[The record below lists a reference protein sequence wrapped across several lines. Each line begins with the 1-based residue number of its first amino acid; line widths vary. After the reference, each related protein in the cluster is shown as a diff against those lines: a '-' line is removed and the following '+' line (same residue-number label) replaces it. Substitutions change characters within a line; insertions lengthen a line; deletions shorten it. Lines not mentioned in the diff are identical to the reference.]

1 MPSSGRWRRRL
12 TRLLPPKS
20 VQQDHGARRHAGAAG
35 AWSGHGPRG
44 HGGPVRS
51 AHVAG
56 DGWLGCVGHSRVA
69 GKSSAP
75 QLPSLR
81 KGGPQRARLICTARL
96 THRPRATLAG
106 ADQALPTTPFEIRI
120 DTAGADRRAGVCLG
134 SRRNGRVVAAS
145 TARWLVD
152 GRLRGADIQ
161 HASTCLGGRRHG
173 VVVAVSTAGC
183 LVDGR
188 LLGAD
193 IQRAGVCLGSRRNG
207 RVVTASAACW
217 SMDAGRRGADSQHCR
232 GRP

>member
-20 VQQDHGARRHAGAAG
+20 IQQDHGARRHAGAAG

-44 HGGPVRS
+44 HGGPARR

-69 GKSSAP
+69 DNSCAP

-81 KGGPQRARLICTARL
+81 KRGPQRPRLICTARL

-106 ADQALPTTPFEIRI
+106 ADQALLATPFEIRI
-120 DTAGADRRAGVCLG
+120 DTAGACRRAGVCPG
-134 SRRNGRVVAAS
+134 SRRNGRVVTAS
-145 TARWLVD
+145 TARCLVD

-161 HASTCLGGRRHG
+161 HA
-173 VVVAVSTAGC
+173 
-183 LVDGR
+183 
-188 LLGAD
+188 
-193 IQRAGVCLGSRRNG
+193 GVCVGGRRNG

>member
-44 HGGPVRS
+44 HGGPARR

-56 DGWLGCVGHSRVA
+56 DVWLGCVGHSRVA
-69 GKSSAP
+69 GNSSAP

-81 KGGPQRARLICTARL
+81 KRGPQRPRLICTARL
-96 THRPRATLAG
+96 THRPRATLTG

-120 DTAGADRRAGVCLG
+120 VTAGADRRAGVYLG

-145 TARWLVD
+145 TAGWLVD
-152 GRLRGADIQ
+152 GRLRGADIHTPAYAWVAGAMVVSWPHLRRAGWWMAGFVEQ
-161 HASTCLGGRRHG
+161 ISNTQARAWGGG
-173 VVVAVSTAGC
+173 AMAVSWPH
-183 LVDGR
+183 L
-188 LLGAD
+188 
-193 IQRAGVCLGSRRNG
+193 QRAGGWTPG
-207 RVVTASAACW
+207 VVEQTVNTV
-217 SMDAGRRGADSQHCR
+217 G